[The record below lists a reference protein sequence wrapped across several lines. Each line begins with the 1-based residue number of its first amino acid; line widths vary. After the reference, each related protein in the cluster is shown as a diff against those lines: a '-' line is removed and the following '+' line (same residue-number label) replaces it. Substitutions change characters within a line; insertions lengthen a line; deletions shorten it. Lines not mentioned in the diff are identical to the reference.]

1 MKGVLAKE
9 ESMAT
14 REAVQAAEV
23 AYPSPG
29 VWKLD
34 PAHSS
39 VEFTARHLMVT
50 KVRGRF
56 RIFDG
61 TIAVDEDI
69 SRSKAEGVI
78 DTSSIDTNQPDRD
91 AHLKSPDFL
100 DVEKWP
106 EMKFHTTSLEK
117 VDDRNWLAKGEL
129 TIRDVSRPIELNVQ
143 FGGVGTGPKGEVI
156 FLSASTEINRE
167 DWGMTWNM
175 ALETGGVLV
184 GKKVLIEIEA
194 QALKA

>member
-1 MKGVLAKE
+1 
-9 ESMAT
+9 MAT
-14 REAVQAAEV
+14 RAAFKDVEV
-23 AYPSPG
+23 KYPSPG

-39 VEFTARHLMVT
+39 VDFTARHLMVT

-61 TIAVDEDI
+61 SITIADDVAE
-69 SRSKAEGVI
+69 SKAEAVI
-78 DTSSIDTNQPDRD
+78 DASSIDTNQNDRD
-91 AHLKSPDFL
+91 EHLKSPDFL

-106 EMKFHTTSLEK
+106 ELKFNTTSLEK
-117 VDDRNWLAKGEL
+117 LDDNRWIAKGDL
-129 TIRDVSRPIELNVQ
+129 TVRDVTRPIDLEVQ
-143 FGGVGTGPKGEVI
+143 FGGVGSGPKGEVM
-156 FLSASTEINRE
+156 FLSASAEINRE

-184 GKKVLIEIEA
+184 SKKVLIEIEA
-194 QALKA
+194 QALKSE